1 MTTNSYTCIQLQIK
15 QSLFKFQLE
24 SLTTKKEKREK
35 IEEEKH
41 KARKGDSQK
50 RKPSMD
56 LKQLKIPDFYQEL
69 LHSFLKPDF
78 WTQMWMIR

>member
-1 MTTNSYTCIQLQIK
+1 MATSSFICIQLQIK

-41 KARKGDSQK
+41 KARKGDSHK
-50 RKPSMD
+50 RNPSMD
-56 LKQLKIPDFYQEL
+56 LKQHKIPNFYHEL
-69 LHSFLKPDF
+69 LPIF
-78 WTQMWMIR
+78 